1 MREKTKKAEKKT
13 LKSKDELNRE
23 IEVQQRQKFIDA
35 IANVEKTHG
44 YTLIGMM
51 DYTQFGIRPTVG
63 LKKNDPEEKKVD

>member
-13 LKSKDELNRE
+13 SKSKDELNRE

-35 IANVEKTHG
+35 IAEVEKTHG

-63 LKKNDPEEKKVD
+63 LRKTDPEEKKVD